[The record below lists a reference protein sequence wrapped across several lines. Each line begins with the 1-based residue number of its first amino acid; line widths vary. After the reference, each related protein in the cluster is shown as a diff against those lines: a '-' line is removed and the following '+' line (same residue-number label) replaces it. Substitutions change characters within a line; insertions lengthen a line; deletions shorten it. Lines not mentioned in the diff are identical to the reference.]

1 LQHSDRTVK
10 KEEFIQALINNT
22 DNKTKEQL
30 AEDMGISKSQFY
42 RYQKEYTLSSKE
54 EVRKIAQS
62 LMPEVLVNLRKSAAS
77 GSDRAN
83 QLIAEMAEMYTPSNK
98 MDIKGTMQVMYQVG
112 LVRTPMDAG
121 LSPDKQVKS
130 NEQRQLKQRNSEQT
144 NALEKHQTSEQT

>member
-1 LQHSDRTVK
+1 MQHSDRTVK